1 VVVVE
6 DRVDDSL
13 EVELLLALA
22 AEAELLVDVEDV
34 EAEEVDDEKLLE
46 LDPEKGLL

>member
-1 VVVVE
+1 VE

-13 EVELLLALA
+13 EVELLALA
-22 AEAELLVDVEDV
+22 AEAELLVDEDDV
-34 EAEEVDDEKLLE
+34 ESEEEVDEKLLE